1 MAHISAVIAVYQEE
15 QLMRELYR
23 RLRNALESIS
33 NDFEILF
40 VEDGGRDNTWEL
52 ITEFSREDPRVR
64 GLRFS
69 RNFGQHYAITAGL
82 DNCDGDWVVVM
93 DGDLQDRPEVIP
105 SLYQKAQ
112 EGYEIVFVA
121 RQDRPESTRYKLL
134 QRVFYWIFQMLA
146 ATEYDPKHGNFSIIS
161 RRVVEHFR
169 GMHESL
175 RFYGGIVHWLGFEET
190 SISAKHGERFA
201 GETQYNL
208 RKRIQLAVR
217 MILAH
222 SDRPLSFSIGLGL
235 AMAAISLGYG
245 TYIVIRANLYDFP
258 IEGWASVMAAI
269 FFTGG
274 MILTVLGV
282 IGVYVGKIF
291 NEMKSRPLY
300 VVTDEANPLAK
311 ETSGDR

>member
-1 MAHISAVIAVYQEE
+1 MAHISAVIPVYQEE

-23 RLRNALESIS
+23 RLRDALESIS

-40 VEDGGRDNTWEL
+40 VEDGGKDNTWEV
-52 ITEFSREDPRVR
+52 ITELSRVDPRVR

-105 SLYQKAQ
+105 SLYQKVQ

-121 RQDRPESTRYKLL
+121 RQDRPESTRYRLI
-134 QRVFYWIFQMLA
+134 QRIFYRIFQMLA
-146 ATEYDPKHGNFSIIS
+146 ATTHDPEFGNFSIIS

-175 RFYGGIVHWLGFEET
+175 RFYGGIVHWLGFEQT
-190 SISAKHGERFA
+190 SIRAKHGERFA

-208 RKRIQLAVR
+208 RKRVQLAVS

-222 SDRPLSFSIGLGL
+222 SDRPLSFSIGVGL
-235 AMAAISLGYG
+235 AMAVFSLGYG
-245 TYIVIRANLYDFP
+245 TYIVIRASIYDFS

-282 IGVYVGKIF
+282 IGVYIGKIF

-300 VVTDEANPLAK
+300 VVADEVNPLAK
-311 ETSGDR
+311 EKRVNR